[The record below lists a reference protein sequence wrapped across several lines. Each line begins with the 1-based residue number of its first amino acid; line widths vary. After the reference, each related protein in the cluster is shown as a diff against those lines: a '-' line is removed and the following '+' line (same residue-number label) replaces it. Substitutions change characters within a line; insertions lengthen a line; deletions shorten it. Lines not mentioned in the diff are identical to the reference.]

1 MNVGKGRHFKTLL
14 PYQMKKMERESSGHL
29 SNYHS
34 HHQHVPESHFQAD
47 HFMLQSLSP

>member
-29 SNYHS
+29 SNFTILITSMSQNPTSRLIISCSNH
-34 HHQHVPESHFQAD
+34 
-47 HFMLQSLSP
+47 